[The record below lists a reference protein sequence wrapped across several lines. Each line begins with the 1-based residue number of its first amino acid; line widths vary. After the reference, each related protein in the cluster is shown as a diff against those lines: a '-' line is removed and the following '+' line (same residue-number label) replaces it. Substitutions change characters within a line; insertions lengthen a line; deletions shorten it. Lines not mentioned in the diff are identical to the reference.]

1 MKTIFE
7 NNGGTYEIQGDYLL
21 PNLTLQDEVQYSIG
35 VWRMR
40 HKRYLK
46 QHHKVLY
53 YNLLMAGKL
62 NSYLADIDK
71 RARFLFDK
79 TVKSLAEKE
88 NVTEKLKSE
97 NAILWVQKMNN
108 IRNRATEIVNN
119 QIIFN

>member
-21 PNLTLQDEVQYSIG
+21 PNLTLQDEAKYSIS
-35 VWRMR
+35 VWGMR

-46 QHHKVLY
+46 QHHKVIY
-53 YNLLMAGKL
+53 YNLLTAGKL

-71 RARFLFDK
+71 RARFMFGN

-97 NAILWVQKMNN
+97 NAMLWVQKMNN

-119 QIIFN
+119 QIIFC

>member
-1 MKTIFE
+1 
-7 NNGGTYEIQGDYLL
+7 
-21 PNLTLQDEVQYSIG
+21 
-35 VWRMR
+35 MR

-53 YNLLMAGKL
+53 YNLMTADKL

-71 RARFLFDK
+71 RARLLFDE
-79 TVKSLAEKE
+79 TVKSLAKEE

-97 NAILWVQKMNN
+97 NALLWVQKMNN
-108 IRNRATEIVNN
+108 IRNRATEIVND

>member
-21 PNLTLQDEVQYSIG
+21 PNLTLQNETQYSIG
-35 VWRMR
+35 VCGMR